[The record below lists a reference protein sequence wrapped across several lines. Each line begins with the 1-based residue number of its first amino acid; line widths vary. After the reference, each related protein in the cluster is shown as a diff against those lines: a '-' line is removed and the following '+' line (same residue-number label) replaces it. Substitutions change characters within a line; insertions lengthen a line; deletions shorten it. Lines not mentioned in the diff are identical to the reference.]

1 MDDMSNQGQPPNRN
15 PNSHPNPNQNEDQ
28 NQTEE
33 QQPAE
38 IEQQHHDEEEAE
50 EEEDDEEEEEEEEEE
65 GRKEDEELM
74 AKAQALMEKIT
85 SSPDN
90 PNPTVL
96 HALASL
102 LETQESLFRCLEE
115 NGPSSSN
122 GRASHNVG
130 QLGNL
135 VRENDE
141 FFDLISSK
149 FLSESRY
156 STSVQAAAA
165 RLLLSCSVT
174 WIYPHVFEEPVLENI
189 KAWVMNETPRFSI
202 EDHNCK
208 HDLPRNEASDAEILK
223 TYSTG
228 LLAVCLAGG
237 GQVVEDVLTS
247 GLSAKLMRYLRVRV
261 LGESTACQNDAFHL
275 SESKSLS
282 GAASFRSRDEGR
294 GRVRQVLETTH
305 IDDPRLIDE
314 KPLDDHC
321 PERDQERSTSRQS
334 CGEECWV
341 GDRQLSDGVGGGVYM
356 HDVDADSEERWHI
369 RDIRDGKL
377 RYGEVDE
384 NGRDESSRRRINRG
398 SARSKGK
405 GRTSEGVME
414 NEQSLTS
421 PGSGSRSGLQHS
433 MRDRNLSKHLDA
445 RKVLEAKKFVGKT
458 NADNVVVE
466 REDNDECF
474 QGCKVGSKDF
484 SDLVKKAVRAAEAE
498 AMAASAPVEAIKA
511 AGEAAAEVV
520 KCAALEE
527 FKTTN
532 NEEAALLAASK
543 AAATV
548 VDAAN
553 AIEVSRDSTS
563 TGSDPI
569 NKSAAETEGNEDVE
583 EYFIPNVE
591 VLSQLK
597 ERYCIQCLETLGEYV
612 EVLGPV
618 LHEKGVDVCLA
629 LLQRSSKIEE
639 ASKATSLLPD
649 VMKLICALAAHRKF
663 AALFVDRGGMQ
674 KLLAVPRV
682 AQNCFGLSS
691 CLFTIGSLQG
701 IMERV
706 CALPSDV
713 VHQVVELAI
722 QLLECPQDQV
732 RKNAALFFAAA
743 FVFRAVLDAFDAQD
757 GLQKL
762 LGLLN
767 DAASVRSGANSG
779 SLGLSGTTSFRNERS
794 PSEVLT
800 SSEKQIA
807 YHACVALRQYFRAH
821 LLLLV
826 DSIRP
831 NKSNRSG
838 VRSIPSTRA
847 AYKPL
852 DISNEAM
859 DAVFLQL
866 QKDRKLGPAFVRT
879 RWPAVEKFLGC
890 NGHITML
897 ELCQAPPVE
906 RYLHDLL
913 QYALGV
919 LHIVTLVPISRKM
932 IVNATLSNNRAGIA
946 VILDAANSASSL
958 VDPEIIQPALNVLIN
973 LVCPP
978 PSISNKPSLLAQ
990 GQQFASGQTT
1000 NAPAVETRNA
1010 ERNIL
1015 DRAVFLPNQSE
1026 MRERSGELN
1035 LVDRG
1040 TAAGTQ
1046 STSSIAQTSVSAAA
1060 SGLVGDRRISL
1071 GAGAGCAGLA
1081 AQLEQG
1087 YRQARE
1093 VVRAN
1098 NGIKV
1103 LLHLLQPRIYSP
1115 PAALDCLRALA
1126 CRVLLGLARDETI
1139 AHILTKLQ
1147 VGKKLSELI
1156 RDSGGLT
1163 PGTDQGRWQSELA
1176 QVAIELIAIVTNS
1189 GRASTLAATDAA
1201 TPTLRRIERA
1211 AIAAATPITYHS
1223 RELLLLIHEH
1233 LQASGLAETAASLLK
1248 EAQLTPLPSLAA
1260 PASLAHQA
1268 SVQDA
1273 PSTQLQWPSGRT
1285 SGGFLSS
1292 RSKIAIRDE
1301 DINMKCDSTS
1311 SLKKKSLVFSPTF
1324 GLQPKNHFYSQDSQ
1338 PPSVR
1343 KTLASSKSSVSDTQT
1358 ESMMKSN
1365 LDSELHCKT
1374 PLVLPMKRKLSE
1386 LKDTGSTLSGKRFN
1400 TGDHGPRSPVCLT
1413 PNSTRRNCLLAD
1425 AAALTP
1431 TSILRDQHVRA
1442 TPSSLIDLSEDNLC
1456 GSSNVGQM
1464 TPSQVGLLNDPQ
1476 PSNSERLS
1484 LDTIV
1489 VQYLKHQH
1497 RQCPA
1502 PITTLPPLSLLHP
1515 HVCPMPKRSL
1525 DAPSNITSRL
1535 GTREFRSVYG
1545 GVHGNRRDRQFVYSR
1560 FRPWRT
1566 CRDDAGSLLTCVC
1579 FLGDSSHI
1587 AVGSH
1592 AGELKIFDSN
1602 SNNVM
1607 DSCTGHQLPV
1617 TLVQSYFSGETQMV
1631 LSSSSQDVRL
1641 WDASSFSGGAMH
1653 SFEGCKA
1660 ARFSNSGSSFAA
1672 LSADSTQREI
1682 LLYDIQTYQLELKL
1696 SDASANSTGR
1706 GHVYSLIHFSPSDT
1720 MLLWNGVL
1728 WDRRV
1733 PDPVHRFDQFT
1744 DYGGGGFHPAENEV
1758 IINSEVWDL
1767 RKFRLLRSVPS
1778 LDQTAITFN
1787 ARGDVIYAIL
1797 RRNLED
1803 VMSAVNT
1810 RRVKHPLFAA
1820 FRTLDAINYSDIATI
1835 PVDRCVLDFATEP
1848 TDSFVGLIT
1857 MDDQEEM
1864 FSSARV
1870 YEIGRRRPTDDD
1882 SDPDDA
1888 ESDEDE
1894 DDDDDDDADVDPI
1907 LGPDLNGDGES
1918 DADEMSSDD
1927 DSVSGL
1933 DDDDDD
1939 GDFITDDAD
1948 FDGGGGI
1955 LEIVTEGE
1963 DDDDDSQLVE
1973 SFSSGEEE
1981 DFVGNGFGF

>member
-1 MDDMSNQGQPPNRN
+1 MDNMSNQGQTPNRN
-15 PNSHPNPNQNEDQ
+15 PNSHPNPNQNDDQ

-189 KAWVMNETPRFSI
+189 KAWVMDETPRFSI

-261 LGESTACQNDAFHL
+261 LGEITACQNDAFHL

-305 IDDPRLIDE
+305 MDDPRLIDE

-334 CGEECWV
+334 CGDECWV

-377 RYGEVDE
+377 RYGEIDE

-421 PGSGSRSGLQHS
+421 PGSGSRSGLQQS

-458 NADNVVVE
+458 NADNLVVE

-498 AMAASAPVEAIKA
+498 AMAANAPVEAIKA

-591 VLSQLK
+591 VLAQLK

-794 PSEVLT
+794 PSE
-800 SSEKQIA
+800 
-807 YHACVALRQYFRAH
+807 
-821 LLLLV
+821 
-826 DSIRP
+826 
-831 NKSNRSG
+831 
-838 VRSIPSTRA
+838 
-847 AYKPL
+847 
-852 DISNEAM
+852 
-859 DAVFLQL
+859 L

-1163 PGTDQGRWQSELA
+1163 PGTEQGRWQSELA

-1260 PASLAHQA
+1260 PSSLAHQA
-1268 SVQDA
+1268 SVQDT

-1292 RSKIAIRDE
+1292 RSKIAVRDE

-1343 KTLASSKSSVSDTQT
+1343 KTLTSSKSSVSDTQT

-1560 FRPWRT
+1560 FKPWRT

-1602 SNNVM
+1602 SNNVL

-1660 ARFSNSGSSFAA
+1660 ARFSNSGSIFAA
-1672 LSADSTQREI
+1672 LSADSTLREI

-1733 PDPVHRFDQFT
+1733 PGPVHRFDQFT
-1744 DYGGGGFHPAENEV
+1744 DYGGGGFHPAGNEV

-1894 DDDDDDDADVDPI
+1894 DDDDDDADVDPI
-1907 LGPDLNGDGES
+1907 LGQDLNGDCES
-1918 DADEMSSDD
+1918 DADEMSSED

-1933 DDDDDD
+1933 DDDDDDD

>member
-1 MDDMSNQGQPPNRN
+1 MDDMSSQGQPPNL
-15 PNSHPNPNQNEDQ
+15 NSNPNQNDNQ
-28 NQTEE
+28 NQTEG
-33 QQPAE
+33 QSQPAE
-38 IEQQHHDEEEAE
+38 REEQQHQEGEEAE
-50 EEEDDEEEEEEEEEE
+50 EEEEEDEEEEEEEE
-65 GRKEDEELM
+65 GRKEDDELM
-74 AKAQALMEKIT
+74 AKAQALMEKTT

-115 NGPSSSN
+115 NSPFSSN

-135 VRENDE
+135 IRENDE

-174 WIYPHVFEEPVLENI
+174 WIYPHVFEESVLENI
-189 KAWVMNETPRFSI
+189 KAWVMNETPRSSI
-202 EDHNCK
+202 EDQSCK
-208 HDLPRNEASDAEILK
+208 HDLTRNEASDAEIFK
-223 TYSTG
+223 TYFTG
-228 LLAVCLAGG
+228 LLAVCLASG

-261 LGESTACQNDAFHL
+261 LGEITACPNDAFRL

-282 GAASFRSRDEGR
+282 DASSFRSRDEGR
-294 GRVRQVLETTH
+294 GRIRQVLETTH
-305 IDDPRLIDE
+305 IDDPKLIDE

-321 PERDQERSTSRQS
+321 PEQ
-334 CGEECWV
+334 
-341 GDRQLSDGVGGGVYM
+341 DRELPDGVGEGFYM
-356 HDVDADSEERWHI
+356 HDIDADSKERCHI
-369 RDIRDGKL
+369 GDTHDGKL

-384 NGRDESSRRRINRG
+384 NVRDESSRRKINRG

-405 GRTSEGVME
+405 GRASEGIME
-414 NEQSLTS
+414 NEQSLAS
-421 PGSGSRSGLQHS
+421 PGSGSRYGLAHG
-433 MRDRNLSKHLDA
+433 MRDRSLSKLLDV
-445 RKVLEAKKFVGKT
+445 RQVPEAKKGAGKT
-458 NADNVVVE
+458 NADNLIVE

-474 QGCKVGSKDF
+474 QGCSVGSKDF

-498 AMAASAPVEAIKA
+498 ARAANAPVEAIKA

-532 NEEAALLAASK
+532 NEEDALLAASK

-553 AIEVSRDSTS
+553 AVEVSRDSISTS
-563 TGSDPI
+563 SDPI
-569 NKSAAETEGNEDVE
+569 TRSAAEKEVDEDVE
-583 EYFIPNVE
+583 EYFIPNAE
-591 VLSQLK
+591 LLAQLK

-618 LHEKGVDVCLA
+618 LHEKGVDVCLS

-639 ASKATSLLPD
+639 ASKATSILPD

-682 AQNCFGLSS
+682 PQNCFGLSS

-722 QLLECPQDQV
+722 QLLETPQDQV

-767 DAASVRSGANSG
+767 DAASVRSGANS
-779 SLGLSGTTSFRNERS
+779 SALGLPGTVSFRNERS

-838 VRSIPSTRA
+838 GRSIPSTRA

-879 RWPAVEKFLGC
+879 RWPAVEKFLSC
-890 NGHITML
+890 NGHVTML

-932 IVNATLSNNRAGIA
+932 IVNATLSNNRAAIA
-946 VILDAANSASSL
+946 IILDAANSASSL

-978 PSISNKPSLLAQ
+978 PSISNKPPLPAQ
-990 GQQFASGQTT
+990 GQQSASG
-1000 NAPAVETRNA
+1000 VETRNA
-1010 ERNIL
+1010 

-1026 MRERSGELN
+1026 MRERSGESN
-1035 LVDRG
+1035 LDDRG
-1040 TAAGTQ
+1040 TAAVTQ
-1046 STSSIAQTSVSAAA
+1046 STSSIAQTPVSAAS

-1156 RDSGGLT
+1156 RDSGGFT
-1163 PGTDQGRWQSELA
+1163 PGSEQGRWQSELA

-1223 RELLLLIHEH
+1223 GELLVLIHEH

-1260 PASLAHQA
+1260 PSSLAYQA
-1268 SVQDA
+1268 SVQDP
-1273 PSTQLQWPSGRT
+1273 PSIQLQWPSCRT
-1285 SGGFLSS
+1285 PGGFLSS
-1292 RSKIAIRDE
+1292 RSKISVRDE
-1301 DINMKCDSTS
+1301 DINLKCDSTS
-1311 SLKKKSLVFSPTF
+1311 SLKKKSLLFSPTF
-1324 GLQPKNHFYSQDSQ
+1324 GLQSRSPFLSQDSQ
-1338 PPSVR
+1338 PSVR
-1343 KTLASSKSSVSDTQT
+1343 KAHINTKPCPSLPSVSETRT

-1365 LDSELHCKT
+1365 LDLESSYKT
-1374 PLVLPMKRKLSE
+1374 PLVLPLKRKISE
-1386 LKDTGSTLSGKRFN
+1386 LKDTGLTLSGKRLN
-1400 TGDHGPRSPVCLT
+1400 PGDHGPRYHICLT
-1413 PNSTRRNCLLAD
+1413 PNTTRRNSLLSD
-1425 AAALTP
+1425 ASALTP
-1431 TSILRDQHVRA
+1431 TSNLRDQHVRA
-1442 TPSSLIDLSEDNLC
+1442 TPSSLIDLSDDNLC
-1456 GSSNVGQM
+1456 GASNVGHM
-1464 TPSQVGLLNDPQ
+1464 TPSSQVGLLNDPQ

-1484 LDTIV
+1484 LDSIV

-1525 DAPSNITSRL
+1525 DSPSNITSRL

-1560 FRPWRT
+1560 FKPWRT

-1587 AVGSH
+1587 AAGSH
-1592 AGELKIFDSN
+1592 AGELKFFDSN
-1602 SNNVM
+1602 GNNVL
-1607 DSCTGHQLPV
+1607 DSCSGHQLPV

-1631 LSSSSQDVRL
+1631 LSSSCQDVRL

-1660 ARFSNSGSSFAA
+1660 ARFSNSGSIFAA
-1672 LSADSTQREI
+1672 LSSDSTQREI
-1682 LLYDIQTYQLELKL
+1682 LLYDIQNYQLELKL
-1696 SDASANSTGR
+1696 SDASTNSTGR
-1706 GHVYSLIHFSPSDT
+1706 GHVYSPIHFSPSDT

-1733 PDPVHRFDQFT
+1733 PGPVHRFDQFT
-1744 DYGGGGFHPAENEV
+1744 DYGGGGFHPAGNEV

-1803 VMSAVNT
+1803 VMSAVHT

-1894 DDDDDDDADVDPI
+1894 DDDDDDDDDADVDPI
-1907 LGPDLNGDGES
+1907 LGPDMNGEGES

-1927 DSVSGL
+1927 DSGSGL
-1933 DDDDDD
+1933 DGDDD
-1939 GDFITDDAD
+1939 GDFIMDDVD
-1948 FDGGGGI
+1948 FNGGGGI
-1955 LEIVTEGE
+1955 LEIVTDGE

-1973 SFSSGEEE
+1973 SFSSGEE

>member
-1 MDDMSNQGQPPNRN
+1 MDNMSNQGQTPNRN
-15 PNSHPNPNQNEDQ
+15 PNSHPNPNQNDDQ

-102 LETQESLFRCLEE
+102 LETQESLCLEE

-189 KAWVMNETPRFSI
+189 KAWVMDETPRFSI

-261 LGESTACQNDAFHL
+261 LGEITACQNDAFHL

-305 IDDPRLIDE
+305 MDDPRLIDE

-334 CGEECWV
+334 CGDECWV

-377 RYGEVDE
+377 RYGEIDE

-421 PGSGSRSGLQHS
+421 PGSGSRSGLQQS

-458 NADNVVVE
+458 NADNLVVE

-498 AMAASAPVEAIKA
+498 AMAANAPVEAIKA

-591 VLSQLK
+591 VLAQLK

-794 PSEVLT
+794 PSE
-800 SSEKQIA
+800 
-807 YHACVALRQYFRAH
+807 
-821 LLLLV
+821 
-826 DSIRP
+826 
-831 NKSNRSG
+831 
-838 VRSIPSTRA
+838 
-847 AYKPL
+847 
-852 DISNEAM
+852 
-859 DAVFLQL
+859 L

-1163 PGTDQGRWQSELA
+1163 PGTEQGRWQSELA

-1260 PASLAHQA
+1260 PSSLAHQA
-1268 SVQDA
+1268 SVQDT

-1292 RSKIAIRDE
+1292 RSKIAVRDE

-1343 KTLASSKSSVSDTQT
+1343 KTLTSSKSSVSDTQT

-1560 FRPWRT
+1560 FKPWRT

-1602 SNNVM
+1602 SNNVL

-1660 ARFSNSGSSFAA
+1660 ARFSNSGSIFAA
-1672 LSADSTQREI
+1672 LSADSTLREI

-1733 PDPVHRFDQFT
+1733 PGPVHRFDQFT
-1744 DYGGGGFHPAENEV
+1744 DYGGGGFHPAGNEV

-1894 DDDDDDDADVDPI
+1894 DDDDDDADVDPI
-1907 LGPDLNGDGES
+1907 LGQDLNGDCES
-1918 DADEMSSDD
+1918 DADEMSSED

-1933 DDDDDD
+1933 DDDDDDD